1 MEVVPVPIAAL
12 ADEMKEKS
20 KPIANPV
27 AIALEP
33 TIKWRREVLV
43 VVIFLVMIAPYA
55 LLTA

>member
-1 MEVVPVPIAAL
+1 
-12 ADEMKEKS
+12 MKDKS